1 MPCHLYGFLN
11 SGRSLVAPHDPVI
24 QPLNPSSI
32 LSDGFVAQIDALR
45 GLLELVGR
53 NAPVGRGIRSGI
65 LYAELSAVGTVGAG
79 EPDFF
84 GGEGCDEG
92 EGGHG
97 GKEESG
103 KGLHGGT

>member
-1 MPCHLYGFLN
+1 MLSLWFFSN

-45 GLLELVGR
+45 GLLELAGR
-53 NAPVGRGIRSGI
+53 NAPVGRGIRAGI